1 MKAEQEIQLGIIGS
15 GSMGKGVLYQSHITS
30 GVRCAAICDLKIE
43 RCIQALREFGLAF
56 EIADSQNALEEA
68 VRRKN
73 IAVCESGRWIA
84 ECEALDA
91 VLEASS
97 AIGSAAEHSIMALEY
112 RKHLILMNSEIDL
125 MFGPLLHHTA
135 GKQGVVCTSC
145 DGDQYGVLKHLI
157 DDIKLWGFELVMAG
171 NIKGYLDRYA
181 TPTSIIPEA
190 DQRALDYRMCTS
202 YTDGTKL
209 NIEMAIVAN
218 ACDLTVD
225 QPGMS
230 GPRLSDVQQ
239 VLQCFDFVKLREN
252 PKPVV
257 DYILGAEPGG
267 GVFVVGYCGNPYQQ
281 GMLSY
286 YKMGAGPFY
295 LFYRPYH
302 LCHIE
307 AMAAVVKAVRQ
318 KKSFLGPSAGMR
330 TNVFAYAKRH
340 LKAGATLDG
349 IGGYECY
356 GMIENLE
363 SDSLLPGVPI
373 ALAEGVTLNRAVAR
387 DERISMSDIV
397 YDPDRLDFALY
408 AQALAI
414 PPFGGDDAEL
424 HA

>member
-1 MKAEQEIQLGIIGS
+1 
-15 GSMGKGVLYQSHITS
+15 MGKGVLYQSHITS

-43 RCIQALREFGLAF
+43 RCIEALREFGLPF
-56 EIADSQNALEEA
+56 EIVDSKNALEDA
-68 VRRKN
+68 VRGKI
-73 IAVCESGRWIA
+73 IAVCESGKWIA

-97 AIGSAAEHSIMALEY
+97 AIGAAAEHSMVALEH

-125 MFGPLLHHTA
+125 MFGPLLDHKA
-135 GKQGVVCTSC
+135 KKQGVVCTSC

-181 TPTSIIPEA
+181 TPTSIVAEA
-190 DQRALDYRMCTS
+190 DKRALDYRMCAS

-209 NIEMAIVAN
+209 NIEMAIIAN
-218 ACDLTVD
+218 AFDLRVD

-239 VLQCFDFVKLREN
+239 VLQCFDFVKLRES

-267 GVFVVGYCGNPYQQ
+267 GVFVVGYCGNSYQQ
-281 GMLSY
+281 RMLSY

-295 LFYRPYH
+295 LFCRPFH

-307 AMAAVVKAVRQ
+307 AMAAVFKAVRH
-318 KKSFLGPSAGMR
+318 KECFLGPSAGIR
-330 TNVFAYAKRH
+330 TNVFAYAKRR
-340 LKAGATLDG
+340 LKVGATLDG
-349 IGGYECY
+349 IGGYKCY
-356 GMIENLE
+356 GMVENLE
-363 SDSLLPGVPI
+363 TDSLLPGLPI

-387 DERISMSDIV
+387 DERITMSDID
-397 YDPDRLDFALY
+397 YDPDRLDFGLY

-414 PPFGGDDAEL
+414 RPLGSDGARLPA
-424 HA
+424 